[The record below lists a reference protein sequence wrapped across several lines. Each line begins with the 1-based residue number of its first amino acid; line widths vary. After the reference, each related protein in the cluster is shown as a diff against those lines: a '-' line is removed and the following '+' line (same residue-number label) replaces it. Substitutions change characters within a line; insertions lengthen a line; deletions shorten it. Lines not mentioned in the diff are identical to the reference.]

1 MKEPLT
7 SYMKTGIVHF
17 MAYPEAAK
25 GDSQVVDLLE
35 RFARDAF
42 FGAVEITHIR
52 DPKDRKSARRILE
65 SSGLSVGY
73 GAHPVI
79 FSNKLDLNHVDDV
92 VRRQAIDR
100 IKSCVDEAYELGAES
115 IVILSG
121 KHPGV
126 SGKEE
131 AISRLVDSIREICA
145 YVQSIGDMKV
155 LLEPFD
161 MEIEKCALI
170 GTASDAARVAH
181 AVRRDFLNFG
191 LLVDMG
197 HLPLI
202 GESAYKTMQTL
213 KDYVMHVH
221 IGNCVMKDKSH
232 PSYGDQHPRF
242 GILEGE
248 NGIDELTD
256 FLEVL
261 FEIGYLGSNS
271 GTLPIVS
278 FEVKPIPGETLELT
292 IAHSKRALVEAWSRV
307 AR

>member
-1 MKEPLT
+1 
-7 SYMKTGIVHF
+7 
-17 MAYPEAAK
+17 MAYPEAGK
-25 GDSQVVDLLE
+25 GDSQVVDLIE
-35 RFARDAF
+35 RFAEDDF
-42 FGAVEITHIR
+42 FGAVEVTHI
-52 DPKDRKSARRILE
+52 KDREDRKHVRKILE

-79 FSNKLDLNHVDDV
+79 FSNKLDLNHADDK

-100 IKSCVDEAYELGAES
+100 IKACVDEAYELGAES
-115 IVILSG
+115 IVFLSG
-121 KHPGV
+121 KHPGAP
-126 SGKEE
+126 GKKET
-131 AISRLVDSIREICA
+131 ISRLVDSICEICSYA
-145 YVQSIGDMKV
+145 QSNGDIKV
-155 LLEPFD
+155 LLEHFD

-181 AVRRDFLNFG
+181 AVRRNYLNFG

-202 GESAYKTMQTL
+202 GETANETMQIL

-242 GILEGE
+242 GIQGGE
-248 NGIDELTD
+248 NGIHELVD

-261 FEIGYLGSNS
+261 FDVGYLGGASLE
-271 GTLPIVS
+271 LPIVA
-278 FEVKPIPGETLELT
+278 FEVKPVPGEASELT
-292 IAHSKRALVEAWSRV
+292 IANSKRALIEAWSRV
-307 AR
+307 SR